1 MPMVNLPAKIVMNK
15 KKIIAQTQQW
25 LTDVIVGL
33 NLCPFAKR
41 VVLADSIRLVV
52 SESQTDEALLEEF
65 VLEIERLENTDIE
78 KVETTLLIIPKMLT
92 DFEDYNQ
99 FLDLIDNLLLQFNW
113 QGIFQIASFHPD
125 YCFADASPDA
135 SENLTNRS
143 PYPILHIL
151 REDSV
156 TKAIAQYPDVD
167 GVSERNIKRV
177 AGLSDKEKQQ
187 LFPYLLAT
195 DN

>member
-1 MPMVNLPAKIVMNK
+1 MPIVNLPAKIVMNK

-52 SESQTDEALLEEF
+52 SASQTDEQLLEEF
-65 VLEIERLENTDIE
+65 VLEIELLENTDIE
-78 KVETTLLIIPKMLT
+78 KLETTLLIIPKMLT

-125 YCFADASPDA
+125 YCFADASPDD

-167 GVSERNIKRV
+167 GVPERNIKRV

>member
-1 MPMVNLPAKIVMNK
+1 MPIINLPVKIVMDK
-15 KKIIAQTQQW
+15 KKIIMQTQQW

-41 VVLADSIRLVV
+41 VVVAESIRLVV
-52 SESQTDEALLEEF
+52 SESQTDEQLLEEF
-65 VLEIERLENTDIE
+65 VLEIELLENTDTE
-78 KVETTLLIIPKMLT
+78 NLETTLLIIPKILT

-125 YCFADASPDA
+125 YCFADASPDD

-151 REDSV
+151 REGSV
-156 TKAIAQYPDVD
+156 AKAIAQYPDVD

>member
-1 MPMVNLPAKIVMNK
+1 MPVVNLPVKIVMDK
-15 KKIIAQTQQW
+15 KKIIVQTQQW

-41 VVLADSIRLVV
+41 VVLAESIRLVV
-52 SESQTDEALLEEF
+52 SESQTDEQLLEEF
-65 VLEIERLENTDIE
+65 VLEIELLENTDIE
-78 KVETTLLIIPKMLT
+78 KLETTLLIIPKILT

-113 QGIFQIASFHPD
+113 QGIFQVASFHPD
-125 YCFADASPDA
+125 YCFADASPDD

-167 GVSERNIKRV
+167 GVSERNIKRI
-177 AGLSDKEKQQ
+177 AGLSDKEKEQ